1 MKSLLEITE
10 IMDTIPVRW
19 RGRWCGSRLCACMGC
34 VQVGNRIVMY
44 TAVTG
49 KEFLGDPEYIDESQ
63 IPPDIYERLKIT
75 KEEWELWSQMR
86 ARITEGI

>member
-1 MKSLLEITE
+1 
-10 IMDTIPVRW
+10 
-19 RGRWCGSRLCACMGC
+19 MGC

-49 KEFLGDPEYIDESQ
+49 KEFLGDPECIDESQ